1 VLNALASLAFE
12 LSSDIPVS
20 QVDAQ
25 LVKLRKIGQDARH
38 AGCADVHNSVR
49 KLMKEME
56 EERRLFEEAVSLAKQ
71 SERQAKSRERQL
83 EQTLVQITEAW
94 QEAEKRARV
103 REERIRETNQALAE
117 MCTES
122 DAALQQVE
130 LDFMRAQQKVGNSE
144 VQINAFE
151 KRAVAMISSFE
162 SLQTPRA
169 RLNAFSLK
177 FLSSYPTKAATTMS
191 ASSMSTA
198 DTGLAGEP
206 SQDQIKEQLRE
217 IFGEQAHRLRNAL
230 QSHQTFS
237 NEVKKVMKNIK
248 DYSKELERRSDG
260 NTPTFC
266 EFTEVN
272 GLVHIA
278 TGTKIAK
285 EKCKSK
291 RKKNFETRAAYN
303 VVDMIDGWKEA
314 QTCNGTP
321 PFWYNA
327 TKHKVAFSPSEIELH
342 SQTLPGRQ
350 AEEVGGTDL
359 NTMIDWDDVTQT
371 CVQAEAAH
379 SVATG
384 RLRDKMCKDSI
395 TCNGENIPARR
406 AQFGR
411 HVTISGEAC
420 IANPFLADSALINK
434 DRIRGRIAIIG
445 RGINQFTEKAKIAAD
460 AGAIGIVFVNTKK
473 RLFDAIGYANN
484 ITIPVVA
491 VANLAM

>member
-1 VLNALASLAFE
+1 M
-12 LSSDIPVS
+12 
-20 QVDAQ
+20 DAQ

-56 EERRLFEEAVSLAKQ
+56 EERQLFEEAVSLAKQ

-83 EQTLVQITEAW
+83 EQTLVEITEAW

-117 MCTES
+117 MCAES
-122 DAALQQVE
+122 DSALQQVE

-144 VQINAFE
+144 GKINAFE
-151 KRAVAMISSFE
+151 KRAVTMISSFE

-177 FLSSYPTKAATTMS
+177 FLSSYPMKAATTMS
-191 ASSMSTA
+191 ASSLSTA

-217 IFGEQAHRLRNAL
+217 IFGEQAHRLRTAL
-230 QSHQTFS
+230 KSHQTFS
-237 NEVKKVMKNIK
+237 EAVKMVMKNIK
-248 DYSKELERRSDG
+248 DYSKELERRSDE
-260 NTPTFC
+260 NSPTFC
-266 EFTEVN
+266 EVTEVN

-278 TGTKIAK
+278 TGTKISK
-285 EKCKSK
+285 EKCKSR

-314 QTCNGTP
+314 QTSNGTP

-342 SQTLPGRQ
+342 SQAPPARQ

-371 CVQAEAAH
+371 CVQAEAAP

-420 IANPFLADSALINK
+420 IANPFLADSELINK

-484 ITIPVVA
+484 ITVPVVA